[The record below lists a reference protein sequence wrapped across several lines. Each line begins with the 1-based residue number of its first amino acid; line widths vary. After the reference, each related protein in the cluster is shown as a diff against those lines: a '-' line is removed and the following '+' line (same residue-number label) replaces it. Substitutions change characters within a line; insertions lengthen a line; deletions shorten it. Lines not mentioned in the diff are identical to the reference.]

1 MSPSDALAGKLRL
14 SPGQARPHNLHSS
27 RRDWAAAMTRGM
39 AADGLAARLASIFSL
54 CGESHR
60 LCAQMAVAAARG
72 TVRGDTAQAALTLQ
86 RETLQE
92 HVRRITLDWPG
103 QLLTHADAEEE
114 EEAEADAQALSQQAL
129 VLLQQCPLFGLR
141 GVAAGAPAVK
151 AASTSPPQAAASTAL
166 SDLPLLQDWL
176 HTQLLGMDAATWLA
190 RWEQDPASWLRHW
203 SASKP
208 LCVAQM
214 LQRARPLLDQAGPQS
229 PLLRVHSS
237 DTSLLMLADDLQR
250 DPGFTRR
257 PLWRGRC
264 AETGSWT
271 RLSQSQPERLNTAW
285 LRLGA
290 RLAELVRLALPD
302 APRRCGAHW
311 LAMGSLPTAPRS
323 GLAWI
328 EMARG
333 LLIHQVQL
341 DASGSSVLSCQVLA
355 PTEWN
360 FHPQGA
366 VAEALESMP
375 AHAGNAVI
383 RAIDGLLSAYDP
395 CVQHELNTTASPTAR
410 ESAHA

>member
-1 MSPSDALAGKLRL
+1 MSQSDTLVGKLRL
-14 SPGQARPHNLHSS
+14 SPGQPRPHNLQSS
-27 RRDWAAAMTRGM
+27 RRDWAPALTRGM
-39 AADGLAARLASIFSL
+39 AADGLAARLSSLFSL
-54 CGESHR
+54 CGASHR

-72 TVRGDTAQAALTLQ
+72 TVRGDAAQAAQTLQ

-92 HVRRITLDWPG
+92 HVRRIGLDWPA
-103 QLLTHADAEEE
+103 QLVADT
-114 EEAEADAQALSQQAL
+114 DAGALRQQAL
-129 VLLQQCPLFGLR
+129 VLMQQCPLFG
-141 GVAAGAPAVK
+141 AHK
-151 AASTSPPQAAASTAL
+151 QT
-166 SDLPLLQDWL
+166 DLPALQDWL
-176 HTQLLGMDAATWLA
+176 HTHLLGMDAATWLA
-190 RWEQDPASWLRHW
+190 RWEQDPCAWLRSW
-203 SASKP
+203 SASTP
-208 LCVAQM
+208 LCVAQL

-229 PLLRVHSS
+229 PFLRVHSS
-237 DTSLLMLADDLQR
+237 DTGLLMLADDLQG

-271 RLSQSQPERLNTAW
+271 RLRQTQPERLNTAW
-285 LRLGA
+285 LRMGA
-290 RLAELVRLALPD
+290 RLAELIRLALPD
-302 APRRCGAHW
+302 APGRCGAHW
-311 LAMGSLPTAPRS
+311 LAMGSLPTAARS

-341 DASGSSVLSCQVLA
+341 DASGSTVLSCQVLA

-375 AHAGNAVI
+375 AHASDAVI

-395 CVQHELNTTASPTAR
+395 CVQHELNTTASVTPQ

>member
-1 MSPSDALAGKLRL
+1 MSQTQTDTLAGKLRL
-14 SPGQARPHNLHSS
+14 SPGQARPHNLQSS
-27 RRDWAAAMTRGM
+27 RRDWAAPLTRGM

-72 TVRGDTAQAALTLQ
+72 TVRGDTAQAAHTLQ

-92 HVRRITLDWPG
+92 HVRRIALDWPT
-103 QLLTHADAEEE
+103 QLLAHADA
-114 EEAEADAQALSQQAL
+114 ADAQALGQQAL
-129 VLLQQCPLFGLR
+129 MLLQQCPLFG
-141 GVAAGAPAVK
+141 AGTLSELPA
-151 AASTSPPQAAASTAL
+151 
-166 SDLPLLQDWL
+166 LQGWL
-176 HTQLLGMDAATWLA
+176 HTHLLGMDAATWLA
-190 RWEQDPASWLRHW
+190 RWEHDPAIWLRTW
-203 SASKP
+203 SAGTP
-208 LCVAQM
+208 LCVAQL
-214 LQRARPLLDQAGPQS
+214 LQRARSLLDQAGPQS
-229 PLLRVHSS
+229 PFLRVHSS
-237 DTSLLMLADDLQR
+237 DTGLLMLADDLQR

-271 RLSQSQPERLNTAW
+271 RLGQTQPERLNSAW

-302 APRRCGAHW
+302 APGRCGAHW

-341 DASGSSVLSCQVLA
+341 DASGSTVLSCQVLA

-375 AHAGNAVI
+375 AHASDAVI
-383 RAIDGLLSAYDP
+383 RTIEGLLSAYDP
-395 CVQHELNTTASPTAR
+395 CVQHELNTSASVTPQ
-410 ESAHA
+410 ESTHA

>member
-1 MSPSDALAGKLRL
+1 MSQATTDALAGKLRL
-14 SPGQARPHNLHSS
+14 SPGQARPNNLQSS
-27 RRDWAAAMTRGM
+27 RRDWAAPLTRGM

-72 TVRGDTAQAALTLQ
+72 TVRGDTAQAAHTLQ

-92 HVRRITLDWPG
+92 HVRRIALDWPG
-103 QLLTHADAEEE
+103 QLLAPTD
-114 EEAEADAQALSQQAL
+114 ADAQALRQQAL
-129 VLLQQCPLFGLR
+129 SLLQQCPLFSMR
-141 GVAAGAPAVK
+141 GEP
-151 AASTSPPQAAASTAL
+151 ASTSTPTAL

-176 HTQLLGMDAATWLA
+176 HTQLLDMDAATWLA
-190 RWEQDPASWLRHW
+190 RWEQDPAAWLHSW
-203 SASKP
+203 SASTP
-208 LCVAQM
+208 LCVAQL

-237 DTSLLMLADDLQR
+237 DTGLLMLADDLQR

-271 RLSQSQPERLNTAW
+271 RLCQPQPERLNTAW

-302 APRRCGAHW
+302 APGRCGAHW

-341 DASGSSVLSCQVLA
+341 DASGSTVLSCQVLA

-375 AHAGNAVI
+375 AHASDAVI
-383 RAIDGLLSAYDP
+383 RAIAGLLSAYDP
-395 CVQHELNTTASPTAR
+395 CVQHELNTSASPQ
-410 ESAHA
+410 ESTHA

>member
-1 MSPSDALAGKLRL
+1 MSQATTDALAGKLSL
-14 SPGQARPHNLHSS
+14 SPGQARPHNLQSS
-27 RRDWAAAMTRGM
+27 RRDWAAPLTRGM

-72 TVRGDTAQAALTLQ
+72 TVRGDTAQAAHTLQ

-92 HVRRITLDWPG
+92 HVRRIALDWPG
-103 QLLTHADAEEE
+103 QLLAPTD
-114 EEAEADAQALSQQAL
+114 ADAQALSQQAL
-129 VLLQQCPLFGLR
+129 SLLQQCPLFSMR
-141 GVAAGAPAVK
+141 GVSATATKEAEASTPTAPTYSAPA
-151 AASTSPPQAAASTAL
+151 PL
-166 SDLPLLQDWL
+166 SELPLLQDWL
-176 HTQLLGMDAATWLA
+176 HTNLLGMDAATWLA
-190 RWEQDPASWLRHW
+190 RWEQDPAAWLRSW
-203 SASKP
+203 SASTP
-208 LCVAQM
+208 LCVAQL

-237 DTSLLMLADDLQR
+237 DTGLLMLADDLQR

-271 RLSQSQPERLNTAW
+271 RLCQSQPERLNTAW

-302 APRRCGAHW
+302 APMRCGAHW

-341 DASGSSVLSCQVLA
+341 DASGSTVLSCQVLA

-375 AHAGNAVI
+375 AHASDAVI
-383 RAIDGLLSAYDP
+383 RAIAGLLSAYDP
-395 CVQHELNTTASPTAR
+395 CVQHELNTSASPQ
-410 ESAHA
+410 ESSHA